1 MERCSI
7 SLGNCK
13 AKLQWGSYYFLPT
26 RLAIIKKIKSVDTDG
41 EESEPSIHCSL
52 ENVKWHSHFWKTV
65 PQNMKYKSYHMVQEF
80 YYSVYT
86 RKKWKPM
93 STLEL
98 IHRSV
103 HNSIIRNN
111 KKVETIYVPINC
123 WMDKQN
129 VVDSH
134 NGTEFSNKKE
144 WSTNICYNIDEF
156 LKHAKWKK
164 P

>member
-1 MERCSI
+1 M
-7 SLGNCK
+7 
-13 AKLQWGSYYFLPT
+13 T
-26 RLAIIKKIKSVDTDG
+26 
-41 EESEPSIHCSL
+41 
-52 ENVKWHSHFWKTV
+52 HFWKTV

-80 YYSVYT
+80 YYCIYT

-103 HNSIIRNN
+103 HNSIIHNN

-144 WSTNICYNIDEF
+144 RSTNICYNIDEF

-164 P
+164 TEAETIYFMILFKLIGQDRRIHRDRKEISSLKLRGTGMWAGDG